1 MTSSAARTVDDLT
14 KVIDQTPI
22 GPFQIRIVA
31 LSFALIVID
40 GYCLLAPGFAAPS
53 IARDW
58 MIQDEA
64 RLGLVLAA
72 SLLGMIIGAPLF
84 GFIGDRFGRR
94 PAVLIATAIFAGF
107 TALSAFA
114 GNPTELAALRF
125 IDGIG
130 IGGVTS
136 NIIALVSEYM
146 PRRMRTLA
154 VIGTLAGTSVGGA
167 LPALVRVFAPP
178 DLVWQS
184 IFLIGGIAGA
194 IVFGMAL
201 AGLPDS
207 PASLWAR
214 GHHAKALAIL
224 SKITST
230 PPAPLPAGIEN
241 GRTGSGSSLSPGALF
256 RDGLGLVTP
265 LLWLM
270 NFSNFLAIFFVVS
283 WTPYVLEAANVTHE
297 RAALVNAVF
306 SLAGIAGGLIV
317 ARIIDRRGPLALAGM
332 FAVGAPAV
340 AAIGLVGAANFG
352 LLLLAA
358 GLAGAAVVGNQFA
371 LGAISTKV
379 YPSDRR
385 SAGAG
390 WALSVGRI
398 GSLSGPLLGGALVA
412 SALPLP
418 MLYGYAAAPLVAGA
432 LASLTLFGLQRT
444 TVAA

>member
-1 MTSSAARTVDDLT
+1 
-14 KVIDQTPI
+14 
-22 GPFQIRIVA
+22 
-31 LSFALIVID
+31 
-40 GYCLLAPGFAAPS
+40 
-53 IARDW
+53 
-58 MIQDEA
+58 
-64 RLGLVLAA
+64 
-72 SLLGMIIGAPLF
+72 
-84 GFIGDRFGRR
+84 
-94 PAVLIATAIFAGF
+94 
-107 TALSAFA
+107 
-114 GNPTELAALRF
+114 
-125 IDGIG
+125 
-130 IGGVTS
+130 
-136 NIIALVSEYM
+136 M

-224 SKITST
+224 SRITST
-230 PPAPLPAGIEN
+230 PPAPLPASIES
-241 GRTGSGSSLSPGALF
+241 GRTGSRSSLSPVALF

-297 RAALVNAVF
+297 RAALVNAIF
-306 SLAGIAGGLIV
+306 SLGGIVGGLIV

-340 AAIGLVGAANFG
+340 AAIGLVGTANFG

-371 LGAISTKV
+371 LGAISTRV

-390 WALSVGRI
+390 WSLSIGRI

-412 SALPLP
+412 SALHLP
-418 MLYGYAAAPLVAGA
+418 VLYGYAAAPLVVGA
-432 LASLTLFGLQRT
+432 LASLTLFGLQRS
-444 TVAA
+444 TVAV

>member
-1 MTSSAARTVDDLT
+1 MSASMTAADIAAAIDRTPVGGYQARVL
-14 KVIDQTPI
+14 
-22 GPFQIRIVA
+22 A

-58 MIQDEA
+58 AIQDES
-64 RLGLVLAA
+64 RLGVVLAA

-114 GNPTELAALRF
+114 RNPTDLAVLRF

-136 NIIALVSEYM
+136 NIIALVSECM
-146 PRRMRTLA
+146 PQRMRTLA
-154 VIGTLAGTSVGGA
+154 VIGTLTGTSIGGA

-178 DLVWQS
+178 NLVWQS
-184 IFLIGGIAGA
+184 IFMIGGVAGG
-194 IVFGMAL
+194 IVFLLAL

-207 PASLWAR
+207 PISLWVR
-214 GHHAKALAIL
+214 GQHAKALAIL
-224 SKITST
+224 SRITATSPVAT
-230 PPAPLPAGIEN
+230 APAPA
-241 GRTGSGSSLSPGALF
+241 RTGATAPSLSPASLF
-256 RDGLGLVTP
+256 HDSLGLVTP

-270 NFSNFLAIFFVVS
+270 NFANFLAIFFVVS
-283 WTPYVLEAANVTHE
+283 WTPYLLEAANVTHE

-306 SLAGIAGGLIV
+306 SLGGIAGGLIV
-317 ARIIDRRGPLALAGM
+317 ARIIDRRGLLALAGM
-332 FAVGAPAV
+332 FAIGAPAV
-340 AAIGLVGAANFG
+340 AAIGLVGAANFQ
-352 LLLLAA
+352 LLLFAA
-358 GLAGAAVVGNQFA
+358 ALAGAAVVGNQFA

-379 YPSDRR
+379 YPTDRR

-390 WALSVGRI
+390 WALSIGRI

-412 SALPLP
+412 AALPLP
-418 MLYGYAAAPLVAGA
+418 ALYGYAAVPLVAGA
-432 LASLTLFGLQRT
+432 VASLALFGLHRPAIAT
-444 TVAA
+444 